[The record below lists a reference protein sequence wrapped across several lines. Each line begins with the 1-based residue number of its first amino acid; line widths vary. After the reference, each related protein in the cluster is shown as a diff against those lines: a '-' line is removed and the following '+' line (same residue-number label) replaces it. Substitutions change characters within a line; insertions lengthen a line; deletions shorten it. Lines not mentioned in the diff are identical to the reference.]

1 MASVVK
7 LNSNEGGSFTPTYNR
22 ISYTIDGMGL
32 ADLSKSYIL
41 LEVQAPQ
48 SNPPALTNI
57 VMGRDGLAYLPE
69 SLFRTVKL
77 VSSKMGIV
85 DELNYAN
92 IYHLNK
98 RYLSTDIDHIR
109 SLSIQGVGP
118 LPGYTD
124 EDAVGPFDNNGV
136 VVMRVKLSD
145 LLPMAE
151 MAQYMDMAKFGSLR
165 LELETEPTFKLFSGL
180 TVANNLELSAPIACN
195 DIGEAAT
202 ATLTLTG
209 DPIDANTL
217 PIGAYIRLTY
227 TPAGGEPVSRDE
239 WIDNR
244 AGPTTLA
251 IYTTTVPANAT
262 NVSFSY
268 YNTSFKPVGAP
279 GKPANTPTP
288 TTTITLYAAADPLI
302 NRVGQSLLVAYS
314 VRPTGAPP
322 TGIVSFQMIT
332 RVSAIPNPYAA
343 NSITITL
350 ADALNPVGSIA
361 LGISV
366 CKIDN
371 FDTLDYSIN
380 KADLVLV
387 SYNVP
392 DKVKNELLSQ
402 QANKVYKSVSVE
414 PITTVQTSTYQRQ
427 VYCDPNTTNYMACFC
442 SERATGKGFNMY
454 SCLNNAGAGASTA
467 QAFKYRCSV
476 DNKDLTSR
484 DITIDAVSQ
493 SSGLHIDRLRTFSN
507 NNNGALKCVNPF
519 KLGAEP
525 VFIVADKITTDEGEL
540 PNTQPKLLTMRIET
554 STNPLDVKNL
564 YVFKEVLKPLM

>member
-1 MASVVK
+1 MASIVK

-22 ISYTIDGMGL
+22 ISFNIDGMGL

-48 SNPPALTNI
+48 TQATLTNI

-98 RYLSTDIDHIR
+98 RYLSTDIDHVR

-118 LPGYTD
+118 LPAYSD
-124 EDAVGPFDNNGV
+124 EDAIGVFDNNGV
-136 VVMRVKLSD
+136 VVMKVQLKD

-151 MAQYMDMAKFGSLR
+151 MTQYMDMAKFGSLR
-165 LELETEPTFKLFSGL
+165 VELECEPSFKLFSGL
-180 TVANNLELSAPIACN
+180 TTANNLELSDPIACN
-195 DIGEAAT
+195 DIGVAASS
-202 ATLTLTG
+202 TLTLTAG
-209 DPIDANTL
+209 PIDTNTL
-217 PIGAYIRLTY
+217 PVGAYIKLTY
-227 TPAGGEPVSRDE
+227 TPVGGEPTDRDE
-239 WIDNR
+239 WIDSR
-244 AGPTTLA
+244 ADANTLVV
-251 IYTTTVPANAT
+251 YTAQIPAAAT
-262 NVSFSY
+262 NVSFRY
-268 YNTSFKPVGAP
+268 YNSAFKPVGAA

-314 VRPTGAPP
+314 VRPTGAPA
-322 TGIVSFQMIT
+322 TGIVSFQMLT
-332 RVSAIPNPYAA
+332 RVAAIPSPYAA

-366 CKIDN
+366 AKLDN

-392 DKVKNELLSQ
+392 DKVKNELLAQ
-402 QANKVYKSVSVE
+402 QSNKVYKSVSVE
-414 PITTVQTSTYQRQ
+414 PITTVQTATYQRQ
-427 VYCDPNTTNYMACFC
+427 VYCEPNTTNFMACFTG
-442 SERATGKGFNMY
+442 ERATGKGFNMF
-454 SCLNNAGAGASTA
+454 SCLNNAAAGASTA

-493 SSGLHIDRLRTFSN
+493 SSGLHIDRLRTFSTN
-507 NNNGALKCVNPF
+507 NNPALKCVNPF

-525 VFIVADKITTDEGEL
+525 VFMIADKITTDEDSL
-540 PNTQPKLLTMRIET
+540 PNTQPKLLTMRVET

-564 YVFKEVLKPLM
+564 YVFKEVVKPMM